1 MREIRSCFNASK
13 IFAVHSNI
21 YLFFFHSSIFFF
33 YTLKH
38 VFLIDLFSHKCMTPS
53 KLYFFL
59 RSKNL
64 KKKREQLKLLL
75 NKSIFQILCQLK
87 LRPKK
92 VVETES
98 GYVLRGQHAG
108 AGGDNNHLT
117 PSASSQY
124 LSLPLVTQTY
134 SSAFHFQQYL
144 SVPPVSSPTLSL
156 SHEYFLYEAEVPCG
170 AFHFQKYW
178 SNTVYTVYC
187 FTIHVQCTSRSLL
200 KYVLISEA
208 VYQSLI
214 W

>member
-1 MREIRSCFNASK
+1 M
-13 IFAVHSNI
+13 
-21 YLFFFHSSIFFF
+21 YD
-33 YTLKH
+33 TLKSTF
-38 VFLIDLFSHKCMTPS
+38 VLKRLTFWNIWTIETASQLDYFLNFVSVEIGV
-53 KLYFFL
+53 
-59 RSKNL
+59 
-64 KKKREQLKLLL
+64 
-75 NKSIFQILCQLK
+75 
-87 LRPKK
+87 KK
-92 VVETES
+92 VFEIER
-98 GYVLRGQHAG
+98 GYVLRGQHGG

-117 PSASSQY
+117 PSPSSQY

-214 W
+214 WWSPVNCIPCQAVPQ